1 MTATARKIDTEA
13 TAISATRTGTVVM
26 IAQRPARKFNL
37 QKVLAAICRNVLPP
51 LVVLIALLG
60 ILHHLRVEQAVGEGI
75 IAQQQGENA
84 GSVIRAL
91 PGAVLD
97 GKRHGM
103 NS

>member
-1 MTATARKIDTEA
+1 MTFIR
-13 TAISATRTGTVVM
+13 R
-26 IAQRPARKFNL
+26 QRL
-37 QKVLAAICRNVLPP
+37 QRIGDVGGGQPVDQRSEFAG
-51 LVVLIALLG
+51 LIALLG
-60 ILHHLRVEQAVGEGI
+60 ILHHLRIEQAVGEGI